1 MVPPRWNL
9 LRRPLLPPDFFTVAT
24 ARAPLRFRRMKTE
37 HVNATRKL
45 LGWTKRDLAGRARV
59 DPRTISN
66 IEAERHV
73 PSPHTLNALRKA
85 FESAGVDFN
94 DGECPRLRSKQ

>member
-1 MVPPRWNL
+1 
-9 LRRPLLPPDFFTVAT
+9 
-24 ARAPLRFRRMKTE
+24 MKTE
-37 HVNATRKL
+37 HVNAARKL
-45 LGWTKRDLAGRARV
+45 LGWTKRDLAERARV

-73 PSPHTLNALRKA
+73 PSPHTLHALRKA